1 VALRLNATLRPGV
14 VLMPKGLWRR
24 HTRNGSVA
32 SALVPDAVSPISGGA
47 LFNDTWVEVA
57 ACR

>member
-1 VALRLNATLRPGV
+1 VPLRLNDTLRSGV
-14 VLMPKGLWRR
+14 VFLPKGLWRR
-24 HTRNGSVA
+24 HTSNGSVA

-57 ACR
+57 ACP